1 MTKFKHLKAALR
13 NMHSLME
20 DHLHVDQVQDQAYFQ
35 CVIDAANMRAST
47 HHFPTL
53 PWPLSSPRSS
63 TSGTQARGKVF
74 TLTLPKLL
82 VLWTL
87 LIHLTLAQ
95 IGPHMH

>member
-1 MTKFKHLKAALR
+1 
-13 NMHSLME
+13 
-20 DHLHVDQVQDQAYFQ
+20 
-35 CVIDAANMRAST
+35 ST